1 MDVIGENR
9 FTMANRV
16 SALIEDG
23 YTKCDAYI
31 L

>member
-1 MDVIGENR
+1 MGVIDENR
-9 FTMANRV
+9 FTMANRGC
-16 SALIEDG
+16 ALIEDE

>member
-1 MDVIGENR
+1 MGVIGGNR

-16 SALIEDG
+16 CALIEDG